1 MQRNHLAALLVGL
14 TVLAIA
20 LVGAMAL
27 AGAVGADSPEQTSE
41 NQKIAV
47 DGSGAAEAVPDK
59 ATVNVAVTAT
69 GDEPEDIRD
78 ELATDAAAL
87 EEALDEEDVEY
98 ETAHYQIREPF
109 RDEREYDYEGAHAF
123 DVTVEDPDDVG
134 SIIDLATG
142 VGAEV
147 GNIQMTLSAETREE
161 LRDEAIENA
170 MDDARSQADTIA
182 ATSDLTVTDVIKVD
196 ASQQRFSPV
205 AYEMADVTDDA
216 VDAPPTQIET
226 DDVSVTYSVDVVFD
240 VTS

>member
-14 TVLAIA
+14 TVLAVA

-27 AGAVGADSPEQTSE
+27 AGAVGADSPEETSE

-47 DGSGAAEAVPDK
+47 DGSGSAETAPDR
-59 ATVNVAVTAT
+59 ASVDVAVTAT
-69 GDEPEDIRD
+69 GDETEEVRD
-78 ELATDAAAL
+78 ELASDAAAL
-87 EEALDEEDVEY
+87 EDALDEEDVEY

-109 RDEREYDYEGAHAF
+109 RDERDYGYEGAHAF

-161 LRDEAIENA
+161 LRDEAIEDA

-205 AYEMADVTDDA
+205 AYEMADDVDDA
-216 VDAPPTQIET
+216 EDAPPTEIET
-226 DDVSVTYSVDVVFD
+226 DDVSVSYTVDVVFD